1 MKLTK
6 RWKLYLV
13 HYDCINIYVSK
24 YMSFHIIYQTLGKN
38 IIRVCLENI
47 LFALQWNFF
56 LGCILLYLVFFF
68 PCGIASLNFPGILS
82 CFVSAGRRSWYQL
95 PLVARIW
102 INFKTAPVC
111 SFFCLNNLLV
121 QSENLHLP
129 CHPYVTCL
137 SCLYIFFLFQ
147 ILTSVTTSVV
157 CLLCLLLSHL
167 NAQPSWMSFR
177 WLILMC

>member
-1 MKLTK
+1 MIVLTFM
-6 RWKLYLV
+6 YQNTC
-13 HYDCINIYVSK
+13 HSI
-24 YMSFHIIYQTLGKN
+24 SFIRRLEKILLEII
-38 IIRVCLENI
+38 IILLLEIIIIICSENI
-47 LFALQWNFF
+47 LFALQWTFF

-82 CFVSAGRRSWYQL
+82 CFVWGGRRSWYQL

-111 SFFCLNNLLV
+111 SLFCLNNLLV

-137 SCLYIFFLFQ
+137 SCLYIFFVCFRFWLVWPLVWSVYSVCCF
-147 ILTSVTTSVV
+147 LT
-157 CLLCLLLSHL
+157 
-167 NAQPSWMSFR
+167 
-177 WLILMC
+177 